1 MKKTNL
7 NIQPTGAEQ
16 FCEMMTLNIYRFAQE
31 NKVDAAGVASD
42 IMGRVIMARSI
53 MKGGVER

>member
-7 NIQPTGAEQ
+7 NIQPTESER
-16 FCEMMTLNIYRFAQE
+16 FYEKMTLNIYRFAQE
-31 NKVDAAGVASD
+31 NKVDAASVASD

>member
-7 NIQPTGAEQ
+7 NIQLTGAEQ
-16 FCEMMTLNIYRFAQE
+16 FYETMTLNIYRFALDH
-31 NKVDAAGVASD
+31 KVDAAGVASD
-42 IMGRVIMARSI
+42 IMGRVIMARAI